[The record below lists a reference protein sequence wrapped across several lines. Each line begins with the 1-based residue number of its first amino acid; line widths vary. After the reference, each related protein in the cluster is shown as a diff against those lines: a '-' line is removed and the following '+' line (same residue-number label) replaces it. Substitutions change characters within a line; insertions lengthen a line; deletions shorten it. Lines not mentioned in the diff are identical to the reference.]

1 MVGRMTPGDNHSA
14 YTPFANDA
22 SEHSAPKQRRP
33 DHGIDRAS
41 PDTSKFDAAPE
52 ATERQ
57 GRDKTRHRLWGCS
70 KLRRQPLLSP
80 RILSHNHRRVAHPG
94 EVRHRRFHFPHLN
107 PESADFHLVVHPARY
122 SSVPSG
128 RHFTPSP
135 VLYIRAAGSTANG
148 SGPNRAAVSFG
159 RLRYPRATPAPPT

>member
-33 DHGIDRAS
+33 EHGIDRAS

-94 EVRHRRFHFPHLN
+94 EVRHRRFHFP
-107 PESADFHLVVHPARY
+107 PSQSGIRGFSPGRPDGPDIPASR
-122 SSVPSG
+122 PG
-128 RHFTPSP
+128 ATSP
-135 VLYIRAAGSTANG
+135 HRPFCTS
-148 SGPNRAAVSFG
+148 
-159 RLRYPRATPAPPT
+159 APPVRRRTDLAQTAPPSALAG